1 MKSCGCLSSLRS
13 RPQREDS
20 TRADVGTTTTPLSC
34 RKLTCPIA
42 ECGVR
47 VGSWPDT
54 DKEAAKEMP
63 GSWSHILGIYGI
75 LHAVQCRRDA
85 SKVITRK

>member
-20 TRADVGTTTTPLSC
+20 TRADVGTTPLSG
-34 RKLTCPIA
+34 RKFTCPIA
-42 ECGVR
+42 EGGVR
-47 VGSWPDT
+47 VGSWSDT
-54 DKEAAKEMP
+54 DKEAAKEMV

-75 LHAVQCRRDA
+75 LHAVLCRRDA